1 MSKPIVN
8 LCRIVAA
15 AVLMLCVLSLT
26 AHAQAAADP
35 LPSWNEGPAKNA
47 IIKLVTAT
55 TTAGSADFVAPGDR
69 FTTFDQDGTLW
80 SSNLSIRKSYFRW
93 IESSRW
99 RRIIRDGR
107 RLSRSSR

>member
-35 LPSWNEGPAKNA
+35 LPS
-47 IIKLVTAT
+47 
-55 TTAGSADFVAPGDR
+55 
-69 FTTFDQDGTLW
+69 
-80 SSNLSIRKSYFRW
+80 
-93 IESSRW
+93 
-99 RRIIRDGR
+99 
-107 RLSRSSR
+107 